1 MTSTPCQAANTTR
14 YTITN
19 HQHTRAS
26 MVPRLSDYDVMR
38 KQRMIRHMIVDEERK
53 DWLINR
59 EKEQR
64 LRQHRLAMI
73 N

>member
-1 MTSTPCQAANTTR
+1 
-14 YTITN
+14 
-19 HQHTRAS
+19 